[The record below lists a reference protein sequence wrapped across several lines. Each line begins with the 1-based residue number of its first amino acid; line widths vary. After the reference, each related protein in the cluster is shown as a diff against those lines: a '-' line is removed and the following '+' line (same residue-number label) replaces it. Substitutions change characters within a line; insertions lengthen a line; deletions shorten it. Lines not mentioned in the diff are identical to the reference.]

1 MRPHASASSKE
12 PRREKGPGAQV
23 LVSDKPGCIRHLR
36 GAAHAAHAPFQV
48 RHFVE
53 PLADRL
59 RELVE
64 VRKEE

>member
-1 MRPHASASSKE
+1 M
-12 PRREKGPGAQV
+12 

-36 GAAHAAHAPFQV
+36 GAAHAAHAPFEV